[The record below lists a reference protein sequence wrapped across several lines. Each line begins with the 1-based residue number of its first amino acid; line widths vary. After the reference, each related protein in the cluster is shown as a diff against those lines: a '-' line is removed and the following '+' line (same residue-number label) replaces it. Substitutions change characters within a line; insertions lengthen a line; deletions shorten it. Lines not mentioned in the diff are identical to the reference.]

1 MSLQSLPTEIILCI
15 VDNLSLMRDINALVR
30 THPRLREQ
38 LELKLYKLDAKA
50 HGGAAALWAAEKGRL
65 STLRKSVAADAKI
78 PKSDRFNTHV
88 KTSDFIESL
97 SIIPRYPRAHPITA
111 AAAAGSK
118 ACIRFLIRYGVYP
131 NFLDDHFTT
140 PIQAAAARGHTGV
153 VKMLLAGHP
162 EVFRGAFTLRRSLKV
177 AALFGFLPVLEVLF
191 AHLESPNSGG
201 DLPVCLAAQIIL
213 YEALWHNQPDVVV
226 YALSKGANVNVIDS
240 EATLWFV
247 ADIAPWEPV
256 SRVRRILRQEHKA
269 KKVILGQEVCGW
281 REYHPDIMDAALTG
295 RHCDLVRLVIDA
307 GFEGP
312 NGRQSY
318 DSISLTIARAHWR
331 RLQNL
336 IDVGDRPHLWPN
348 GNWTSNR
355 W

>member
-1 MSLQSLPTEIILCI
+1 MALQSLPTEIILCI
-15 VDNLSLMRDINALVR
+15 ADNLSKMRDINALVR
-30 THPRLREQ
+30 THPRLRDQ
-38 LELKLYKLDAKA
+38 LELKLYKLDVKA
-50 HGGAAALWAAEKGRL
+50 QDGVAVLWAAMNGRL
-65 STLRKSVAADAKI
+65 NTLRKCVAADAKI
-78 PKSDRFNTHV
+78 PKSDRFNTHI

-97 SIIPRYPRAHPITA
+97 SIIPRYPREHAITTA
-111 AAAAGSK
+111 AAVGSK

-140 PIQAAAARGHTGV
+140 PIQAAAAKGHAGV
-153 VKMLLAGHP
+153 VKMLLADHP

-177 AALFGFLPVLEVLF
+177 AALFGSIPVLEVLF
-191 AHLESPNSGG
+191 THLESPNSGG

-226 YALSKGANVNVIDS
+226 YALSKGADVNVIS
-240 EATLWFV
+240 TEATLWFV
-247 ADIAPWEPV
+247 ADIAPWEPA
-256 SRVRRILRQEHKA
+256 SGVRRMLRQEHKT

-295 RHCDLVRLVIDA
+295 RHCDLIRLVIDA

-312 NGRQSY
+312 HGRQPY

-331 RLQNL
+331 RLQTL

-348 GNWTSNR
+348 GNWPSND